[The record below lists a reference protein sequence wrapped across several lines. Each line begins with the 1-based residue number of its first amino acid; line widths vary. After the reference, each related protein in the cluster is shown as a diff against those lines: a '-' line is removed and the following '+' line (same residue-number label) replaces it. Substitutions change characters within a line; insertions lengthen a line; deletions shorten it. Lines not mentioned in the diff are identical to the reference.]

1 VSRGAVAGDSQ
12 AILTHM
18 RLLVPGSTGLTPGQ
32 TLARMDLVRAYSTD
46 EARWVR
52 SNMVTTLDGAANG
65 PDGRSGT
72 INTDADHIVFDLL
85 RALSDVV
92 VVGAGTVRVEGYP
105 ALDVPVEWQDVRD
118 DLGLAETLPL
128 VVVTG
133 TGDVPPTVRQA
144 AAGRVLLATS
154 ASAPGLDEARN
165 ALGPDH
171 VLVCG
176 GETVELDRLL
186 DQLSER
192 GLRRVLT
199 EGGPRLTGSFLA
211 ADALDE
217 LCFTIS
223 PLVVGA
229 GHPRPVEAET
239 APHELTLGLLLEQD
253 GTLLGRWFT
262 GR

>member
-1 VSRGAVAGDSQ
+1 
-12 AILTHM
+12 M
-18 RLLVPGSTGLTPGQ
+18 RLLVAGSSGLTPGR
-32 TLARMDLVRAYSTD
+32 TLSRTDLVRAYQTD
-46 EARWVR
+46 RPRWVR
-52 SNMVTTLDGAANG
+52 CNMVSTLDGAANG

-105 ALDVPVEWQDVRD
+105 ALDVPPEWEDVRR
-118 DLGLAETLPL
+118 DLGLAPMLPL

-133 TGDVPPTVRQA
+133 TGDVPPTVRQE
-144 AAGRVLLATS
+144 AAGRVLLATTE
-154 ASAPGLDEARN
+154 SAPGLDEARR
-165 ALGPDH
+165 ALGADH

-176 GETVELDRLL
+176 TERVELDRLL
-186 DQLSER
+186 DQLGER
-192 GLRRVLT
+192 GLGRVLT
-199 EGGPRLTGSFLA
+199 EGGPHLTGSFLA

-229 GHPRPVEAET
+229 GHPRPVEAPTEPR
-239 APHELTLGLLLEQD
+239 ALTLGLLLEQD

-262 GR
+262 TR

>member
-1 VSRGAVAGDSQ
+1 M
-12 AILTHM
+12 H
-18 RLLVPGSTGLTPGQ
+18 LLVPGSTGLTPGQ
-32 TLARMDLVRAYSTD
+32 TLTRAELVRAYRAD
-46 EARWVR
+46 RPRWVR

-72 INTDADHIVFDLL
+72 INTDADHVVFDLL

-105 ALDVPVEWQDVRD
+105 GLDVPTEWKDVRR
-118 DLGLAETLPL
+118 DLGLGPTLPL

-133 TGDVPPTVRQA
+133 TGDVPPTVRHET
-144 AAGRVLLATS
+144 AGRVLLATT
-154 ASAPGLDEARN
+154 ASAPGLDEARR
-165 ALGPDH
+165 ALGPEH

-176 GETVELDRLL
+176 SDRVDLGRLL
-186 DQLSER
+186 DQLGER
-192 GLRRVLT
+192 GLQRVLT
-199 EGGPRLTGSFLA
+199 EGGPQLTGSFLA
-211 ADALDE
+211 ADVLDE

-229 GHPRPVEAET
+229 GHPRPVEAPI